1 MQDTD
6 VKGRVMAAAELMF
19 VSVLTFLENAIKKKK
34 IISLRWKKLN
44 NKIKKTTGCKL
55 K

>member
-34 IISLRWKKLN
+34 NHFTEVEKVK
-44 NKIKKTTGCKL
+44 
-55 K
+55 